1 VTAAGFSD
9 PFSDGRGHDLAYSG
23 NARRCNYGDVSRVA
37 AANSRERI
45 ARLQQ
50 VVEEQQQQIDRLLEK
65 VARYEEANGG
75 ELAPGLTPA
84 IY

>member
-1 VTAAGFSD
+1 M
-9 PFSDGRGHDLAYSG
+9 GRGHDLAYSG
-23 NARRCNYGDVSRVA
+23 NARRCNYGDGSRVA

-50 VVEEQQQQIDRLLEK
+50 VVEEQQQIDRLLEK

-75 ELAPGLTPA
+75 ELAPGPTPA
-84 IY
+84 IH